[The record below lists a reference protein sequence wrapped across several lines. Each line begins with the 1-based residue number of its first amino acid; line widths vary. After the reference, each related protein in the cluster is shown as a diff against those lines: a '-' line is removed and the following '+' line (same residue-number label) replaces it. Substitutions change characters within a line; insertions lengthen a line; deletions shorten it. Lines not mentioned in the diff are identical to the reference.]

1 MLQATAAQP
10 PTWPARRPARRLLI
24 VWLGQQRSL
33 TAAAAATAAAAGAC
47 ARCSVFEG
55 QTLP

>member
-10 PTWPARRPARRLLI
+10 PTWPARPPARRLLI
-24 VWLGQQRSL
+24 VWRRQQRSL
-33 TAAAAATAAAAGAC
+33 TAAAAGAAGAC